1 MTLADIPA
9 HWAQVDPGPLT
20 AEQIRSRV
28 RRLEREITGE
38 HSRICTL
45 ESILA
50 EYRHHAELLEALFA
64 REKRR
69 TPQENR

>member
-1 MTLADIPA
+1 MSIADTPA

-38 HSRICTL
+38 HSRISTL

-50 EYRHHAELLEALFA
+50 EYRQHCELLEALFA